1 MKDMINDKILQLA
14 TAQESMID
22 VAISIDQWEQ
32 SQLMLEKSAFETMNT
47 ADTILNLS
55 KEGKL
60 LVDKLQHQFFEGMK
74 HVDSENAGQVRE
86 LFGHLEKLFQL
97 VLEKAQS
104 ANETAH
110 NLEMEVATQRE
121 IGENMQQSVNC
132 ISDSVE
138 AAVAC
143 AEFILAEI

>member
-1 MKDMINDKILQLA
+1 MKDMISERILQLA
-14 TAQESMID
+14 TAQECMID

-55 KEGKL
+55 KEGNL
-60 LVDKLQHQFFEGMK
+60 LVDKLQDRFFAGMK
-74 HVDSENAGQVRE
+74 HVDTENAKEVRD
-86 LFGHLEKLFQL
+86 LLDNIQKLFHL

-110 NLEMEVATQRE
+110 NLEIEVATQRE

-132 ISDSVE
+132 INESVE

>member
-1 MKDMINDKILQLA
+1 MKDMINEKILQLA
-14 TAQESMID
+14 AAQESMVN

-47 ADTILNLS
+47 ADTMLNLS
-55 KEGKL
+55 KQGNIF
-60 LVDKLQHQFFEGMK
+60 VDELYDHVYTGMK
-74 HVDSENAGQVRE
+74 HVDSEKAEQVRV
-86 LFGHLEKLFQL
+86 LIGDLHKLFHQF
-97 VLEKAQS
+97 LEKAES

-110 NLEMEVATQRE
+110 DLEVEVATQRE
-121 IGENMQQSVNC
+121 IGENMQKS
-132 ISDSVE
+132 ISSISETID